1 MKLKYIIFSFAYMIF
16 LFSCRQKG
24 IQHNIKIKNET
35 DSLIIIN
42 SCDMTTFIDFPI
54 QIDVSQNTE
63 IVIEGSNEAA
73 IFTLTVNDKKF
84 MLNTGY
90 IQDSEFVN
98 IEIVEESAK
107 LTAIK
112 KNGNSKQELIFQESN

>member
-1 MKLKYIIFSFAYMIF
+1 MIF

-24 IQHNIKIKNET
+24 SQHNIKIKNET

-63 IVIEGSNEAA
+63 IVIEGSNESA
-73 IFTLTVNDKKF
+73 IFTLTVND
-84 MLNTGY
+84 
-90 IQDSEFVN
+90 
-98 IEIVEESAK
+98 
-107 LTAIK
+107 
-112 KNGNSKQELIFQESN
+112 

>member
-1 MKLKYIIFSFAYMIF
+1 
-16 LFSCRQKG
+16 
-24 IQHNIKIKNET
+24 
-35 DSLIIIN
+35 
-42 SCDMTTFIDFPI
+42 
-54 QIDVSQNTE
+54 
-63 IVIEGSNEAA
+63 
-73 IFTLTVNDKKF
+73 

-98 IEIVEESAK
+98 IEIVEESSK

>member
-24 IQHNIKIKNET
+24 SQHNIKIKNET

-42 SCDMTTFIDFPI
+42 SCGMITFIDFPI

-63 IVIEGSNEAA
+63 IVIEGSNESA

-98 IEIVEESAK
+98 IE
-107 LTAIK
+107 
-112 KNGNSKQELIFQESN
+112 NS

>member
-1 MKLKYIIFSFAYMIF
+1 MIF

-24 IQHNIKIKNET
+24 CQHNIKIKNET

-63 IVIEGSNEAA
+63 IVIEGSNESA

-98 IEIVEESAK
+98 IEIIEESSK